1 MVTLVVAYGIHSYQY
16 QMMLLTVTPIVSSG
30 AGTADPSGAS
40 EVIPSVYLDSCC
52 SIFSFL
58 YSTFIVCRF
67 SVGHYIV
74 FPSSDFSKI

>member
-1 MVTLVVAYGIHSYQY
+1 MVTLVVAYGIHTFSISDDV
-16 QMMLLTVTPIVSSG
+16 LTVTRFVSSG
-30 AGTADPSGAS
+30 VGTADPSGAS

-58 YSTFIVCRF
+58 HSTFIVCRF